1 MSFNYLQQKRKS
13 DIIFT
18 NSIGQTTILNTAQL
32 TKENCLR
39 IKNCWALESYQQ
51 FNIFSQLCRIY

>member
-1 MSFNYLQQKRKS
+1 MSFNYLQQKRKA

-32 TKENCLR
+32 TKENCLAMQK
-39 IKNCWALESYQQ
+39 IDLNVP
-51 FNIFSQLCRIY
+51 FNAFSKIIFA